1 MEKTILGYECPM
13 DLYGGKIK
21 KGDVINHLKVL
32 TNDPECILFEKGEYS
47 AEYLP
52 LELVLT
58 WKPIYEDEKLFL
70 DNEKT
75 IEIEV
80 INKDAIRIDWVVYDK
95 YVFDKICILSELQ
108 GLDIYIHNH
117 KISLEKL
124 DKIKEMLNK

>member
-21 KGDVINHLKVL
+21 KGQVIKVK
-32 TNDPECILFEKGEYS
+32 TTERYKNTVAVYDETALFEL
-47 AEYLP
+47 LP

-58 WKPIYEDEKLFL
+58 CKPIYEDEKLFL
-70 DNEKT
+70 DDEKT

-80 INKDAIRIDWVVYDK
+80 INKDAIRFDLVIYDK

-108 GLDIYIHNH
+108 GIDVYIHNH
-117 KISLEKL
+117 KVSLEKL
-124 DKIKEMLNK
+124 DKIKEMINK